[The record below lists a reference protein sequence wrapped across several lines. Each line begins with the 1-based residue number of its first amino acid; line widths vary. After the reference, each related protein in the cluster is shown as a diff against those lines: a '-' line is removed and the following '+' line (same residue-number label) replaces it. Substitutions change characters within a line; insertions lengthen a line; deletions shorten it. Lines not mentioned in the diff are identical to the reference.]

1 MHTAEDDRK
10 VERAKESLMA
20 RVDELGRRIKDAREK
35 FDIKAHIAAHPLL
48 AVGAAFALG
57 ALVGIPGGRR
67 RTSSGSGSDEQV
79 RRSVGAVV
87 ATGIA
92 GIAIRVAKDFAVR
105 HLAGVAK
112 TWWDD
117 HSAPEV
123 TASRDPSVE
132 AFLRH

>member
-1 MHTAEDDRK
+1 MHTAEDERK

-35 FDIKAHIAAHPLL
+35 FDIKAHIAAHPLI

-57 ALVGIPGGRR
+57 ALVGIPGGKRR
-67 RTSSGSGSDEQV
+67 SSSGTDDQV

-92 GIAIRVAKDFAVR
+92 GIAIRIAKDFAVR
-105 HLAGVAK
+105 QLAGVAK
-112 TWWDD
+112 NWWENQGT
-117 HSAPEV
+117 SEV
-123 TASRDPSVE
+123 TSSRDPSVE

>member
-1 MHTAEDDRK
+1 MQTTEDDRK

-35 FDIKAHIAAHPLL
+35 FDIKAHIAAHPLI

-57 ALVGIPGGRR
+57 ALVGIPGGSRR
-67 RTSSGSGSDEQV
+67 SSSGSGTDEHV
-79 RRSVGAVV
+79 KRSVGAVI

-92 GIAIRVAKDFAVR
+92 GIAMRIAKDYAAR

-112 TWWDD
+112 NWWDNQGT
-117 HSAPEV
+117 SEV

>member
-1 MHTAEDDRK
+1 MHTAEDERK

-20 RVDELGRRIKDAREK
+20 RVDELGRRIKDARDK
-35 FDIKAHIAAHPLL
+35 FDIKAHIAAHPLI

-57 ALVGIPGGRR
+57 ALVGIPGGSRR
-67 RTSSGSGSDEQV
+67 SSAGPDDQV

-92 GIAIRVAKDFAVR
+92 GIAIRIAKDFAVR
-105 HLAGVAK
+105 QLAGVAK
-112 TWWDD
+112 NWWENQGT
-117 HSAPEV
+117 SEV